1 MLGFNY
7 SSVDITVIYL
17 LIFVIYPGRG
27 SAETSCSNVP
37 KRLTNG
43 HCECGFMPQPNHK
56 LLSLVCKGLNASDMF
71 SALHSRPNTLKSN
84 EHPHRIVKDG
94 ENFSSQKNSISSD
107 TILSEEESTW
117 MIAKSSVG
125 EVIVT
130 ESDIKCVDLDHFV
143 YFTSLRKLVIANSK
157 VTKLDDCDIDKGNQY
172 KSETPST
179 MLNFLT
185 YLDLSNNAIKSIKL
199 RALEQAKNL
208 KTINL
213 SNNMLQHLDD
223 IFTNLKLLEELNL
236 SSNKL
241 DARVDRVVFTD
252 IPSSLKSLDISGWY
266 QIIYYLLYLAIIIP
280 CLFNGYRSSIISN
293 LFQLDNAWPCSPE
306 LSWMYAWTKSFTSSN
321 PIVNSSSLTCDAAG
335 KPYPLFLVMKA
346 YTEEVLPSCPQN
358 CTCTINHITTIK
370 HSKEEHK
377 IEISDIK
384 KGNDL
389 AFVVVLCAGKELV
402 EFPKLPKNTVTL
414 DLSNNK
420 VIPIK
425 YKYFSLQT
433 D

>member
-1 MLGFNY
+1 MYNTISATKTLYSKYVVLFFRKGKRNTMEDSISNISPSKMTKTKTPNRNRKTSLDSYTSRNEFRGGGGGYLG
-7 SSVDITVIYL
+7 SSTTNSTMITVIYL

-43 HCECGFMPQPNHK
+43 HCECGFMPPPNHK

-94 ENFSSQKNSISSD
+94 KKFSSQKNSILSD
-107 TILSEEESTW
+107 KILSEEESTW

-185 YLDLSNNAIKSIKL
+185 HLDLSNNAIKSIEL

-223 IFTNLKLLEELNL
+223 IFTNSKFLEELNL

-252 IPSSLKSLDISGWY
+252 LPSSLKSLDISGWY
-266 QIIYYLLYLAIIIP
+266 QIIHYLLYLAII
-280 CLFNGYRSSIISN
+280 
-293 LFQLDNAWPCSPE
+293 
-306 LSWMYAWTKSFTSSN
+306 
-321 PIVNSSSLTCDAAG
+321 
-335 KPYPLFLVMKA
+335 
-346 YTEEVLPSCPQN
+346 
-358 CTCTINHITTIK
+358 
-370 HSKEEHK
+370 
-377 IEISDIK
+377 
-384 KGNDL
+384 
-389 AFVVVLCAGKELV
+389 
-402 EFPKLPKNTVTL
+402 
-414 DLSNNK
+414 
-420 VIPIK
+420 
-425 YKYFSLQT
+425 
-433 D
+433 

>member
-1 MLGFNY
+1 MRQKRLY
-7 SSVDITVIYL
+7 SKYLVLFFRKGKRNTMEDSISNISPSKMTKTKTPNRNRKTSLDSYTSRNEFRGGGGGGYFGSSTTNSTMITVIYL

-43 HCECGFMPQPNHK
+43 HCECGFMPPPNHK

-94 ENFSSQKNSISSD
+94 KNFSSQKNSILSD
-107 TILSEEESTW
+107 KILSEEESTW

-179 MLNFLT
+179 MLNFLIH
-185 YLDLSNNAIKSIKL
+185 LDLSNNAIKSIEL

-223 IFTNLKLLEELNL
+223 IFTNSKFLEELNL

-252 IPSSLKSLDISGWY
+252 LPSSLKSLDISGWY
-266 QIIYYLLYLAIIIP
+266 QIIHYLLYLAII
-280 CLFNGYRSSIISN
+280 
-293 LFQLDNAWPCSPE
+293 
-306 LSWMYAWTKSFTSSN
+306 
-321 PIVNSSSLTCDAAG
+321 
-335 KPYPLFLVMKA
+335 
-346 YTEEVLPSCPQN
+346 
-358 CTCTINHITTIK
+358 
-370 HSKEEHK
+370 
-377 IEISDIK
+377 
-384 KGNDL
+384 
-389 AFVVVLCAGKELV
+389 
-402 EFPKLPKNTVTL
+402 
-414 DLSNNK
+414 
-420 VIPIK
+420 
-425 YKYFSLQT
+425 
-433 D
+433 

>member
-1 MLGFNY
+1 MYSKYVILVFRKGKRNTMEDSISNISPSKMTKTKTPNRNRKTSLDSYTSRNEFRGGGGGYLG
-7 SSVDITVIYL
+7 SSTTNSTIITVIYL

-43 HCECGFMPQPNHK
+43 HCECGFMPPPNHK

-94 ENFSSQKNSISSD
+94 KNFSSQKNSILSD
-107 TILSEEESTW
+107 KILSEEESTW

-185 YLDLSNNAIKSIKL
+185 HLDLSNNAIKSIKL
-199 RALEQAKNL
+199 RALEKAKNL

-223 IFTNLKLLEELNL
+223 IFTNSKLLEELNL

-252 IPSSLKSLDISGWY
+252 LPSSLKSLDISGWY
-266 QIIYYLLYLAIIIP
+266 QIIHYLLYLAIII
-280 CLFNGYRSSIISN
+280 
-293 LFQLDNAWPCSPE
+293 
-306 LSWMYAWTKSFTSSN
+306 MYAM
-321 PIVNSSSLTCDAAG
+321 SL
-335 KPYPLFLVMKA
+335 
-346 YTEEVLPSCPQN
+346 
-358 CTCTINHITTIK
+358 
-370 HSKEEHK
+370 
-377 IEISDIK
+377 
-384 KGNDL
+384 
-389 AFVVVLCAGKELV
+389 
-402 EFPKLPKNTVTL
+402 
-414 DLSNNK
+414 
-420 VIPIK
+420 
-425 YKYFSLQT
+425 
-433 D
+433 